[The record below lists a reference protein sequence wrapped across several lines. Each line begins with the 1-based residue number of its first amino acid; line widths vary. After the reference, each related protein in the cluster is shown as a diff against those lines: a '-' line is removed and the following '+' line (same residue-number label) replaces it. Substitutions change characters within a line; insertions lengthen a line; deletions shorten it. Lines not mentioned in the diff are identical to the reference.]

1 MLTIRH
7 TKDTVLEVGVDE
19 AGRGCLFGP
28 LYAGACI
35 WTTEEEMTEEQKGVA
50 SQIKDSKK
58 LSAKRRNVLAQSIK
72 DLSISW
78 AVGSVSA
85 KEIDEIGITKANQ
98 LAFSRALE
106 GLSLTPE
113 RILIDGTL
121 GIHANPWCFVEQ
133 IVEPELDNKY
143 VPVAAAS
150 ILAKTEHDKWI
161 EEFCNIN
168 SNIAELYDLSSNK
181 GYGTVKHRKGILEHG
196 HHSLHRQLFLRKLY
210 ASKTTTG
217 DSNVE

>member
-1 MLTIRH
+1 MLKIRH
-7 TKDTVLEVGVDE
+7 TNDTVLEVGIDE

-28 LYAGACI
+28 LYAGACV
-35 WTTEEEMTEEQKGVA
+35 WTMEEEMSEEQKVVA

-58 LSAKRRNVLAQSIK
+58 LSAKRREALAKSIK

-98 LAFSRALE
+98 LAFSRALQ
-106 GLSLTPE
+106 GLTVEPE

-121 GIHANPWCFVEQ
+121 GIHEHPWCFVEQ
-133 IVEPELDNKY
+133 VVEPELDNKY

-150 ILAKTEHDKWI
+150 ILAKTEHDTWI
-161 EEFCNIN
+161 QEFCSMN
-168 SNIAELYDLSSNK
+168 SNVAELYDLSSNK
-181 GYGTVKHRKGILEHG
+181 GYGTLKHRNGILEHG

-210 ASKTTTG
+210 GQKES
-217 DSNVE
+217 S